1 VKNCHGSV
9 VNPSWWASGDTVSV
23 TPTATTAEGG
33 QCQHETGPAAEER
46 HPPGADRE
54 DDQRLGGKRFH
65 EPAGANW
72 TGPACSTSAKCPQ
85 QITRYAH
92 TLRSRLAHVRRERAA
107 PSARAQRGKEQ
118 IVLADLPG
126 KLADQASGL
135 GGFLGV
141 CRCPM
146 MRRVQALQR
155 DAPFEHD
162 GQQHVS
168 QRLQQ
173 ITEPPLLVAG
183 DPQHTGS
190 EVVHPD
196 DGGEHV
202 VAVVV
207 GIPLLRGDT
216 GHVPL
221 PGAGMDFRVVPPIP
235 LIVADVMAEFHVL
248 DALGHGER
256 GGSEHPAGL
265 AAAGTDSE
273 SCGNSRH
280 R

>member
-1 VKNCHGSV
+1 
-9 VNPSWWASGDTVSV
+9 
-23 TPTATTAEGG
+23 
-33 QCQHETGPAAEER
+33 
-46 HPPGADRE
+46 
-54 DDQRLGGKRFH
+54 
-65 EPAGANW
+65 AGANW
-72 TGPACSTSAKCPQ
+72 TGPACSTSGKCPEP
-85 QITRYAH
+85 ITRYAH
-92 TLRSRLAHVRRERAA
+92 RLRSRLAHVRRERAA
-107 PSARAQRGKEQ
+107 PSVKAQRGKEQ

-126 KLADQASGL
+126 KPADQASGL

-146 MRRVQALQR
+146 MPRVRALQR

-173 ITEPPLLVAG
+173 LTEPSLLVAG

-207 GIPLLRGDT
+207 AIP
-216 GHVPL
+216 
-221 PGAGMDFRVVPPIP
+221 FYCEEIP
-235 LIVADVMAEFHVL
+235 AMSHSQVL
-248 DALGHGER
+248 EWIS
-256 GGSEHPAGL
+256 GSFIQSH
-265 AAAGTDSE
+265 
-273 SCGNSRH
+273 
-280 R
+280 